1 MKVELSKEVLQ
12 MVCEVAYSNIF
23 GLNHSL
29 DTYTQARPKNEADK
43 RRIDAKI
50 KEIEAGIERA
60 EGVHGLF
67 TELLESYKE
76 Q

>member
-1 MKVELSKEVLQ
+1 MKVELSREVLQ

-23 GLNHSL
+23 GLNRSL

-67 TELLESYKE
+67 TEFLDEYKE
-76 Q
+76 